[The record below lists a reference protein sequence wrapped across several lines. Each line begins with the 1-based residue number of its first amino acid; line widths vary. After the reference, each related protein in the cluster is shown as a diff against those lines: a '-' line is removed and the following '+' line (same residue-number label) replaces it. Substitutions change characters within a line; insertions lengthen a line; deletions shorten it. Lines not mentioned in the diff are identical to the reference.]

1 MITDFAIIIWQN
13 LIFILWESGRMK
25 SITLTTKIFI
35 GLVSGIVLGL
45 ILYPM
50 REVPFVANYIVGFFL
65 KLGGSVFINA
75 IKMLVVPLV
84 FVSLTVGSSAMGDI
98 KKLGRIGGKTLGFYL
113 FTTAI
118 AIIIALTLANIIN
131 PGAGLSPDSIE
142 KTSKTIKTS
151 KPFVDVLIDIVPSNP
166 IASMA
171 RGNMLQIIFFALLT
185 GMGLTVLGD
194 KVAKVRDL
202 FNEAND
208 LILEM
213 LNLIMKIAPFGVFCL
228 IAKTFSSLGYI
239 AMIPLLKYML
249 TVIGALFIHGL
260 LTYQGL
266 LIAVVKMNPLVF
278 FKKFL
283 PAISVAFSTSS
294 SGATIPV
301 TLETVQEEFGVSKS
315 ISSFTIP
322 LGATVNMDGTAIMQ
336 GVAVVFIAAVYGVDL
351 TMGDY
356 VAVILTA
363 TLASIGTAGVPG
375 VGLIMLSMVLAQ
387 VGLPIEGIALIM
399 GVDRILD
406 MTRTAVNITGDA
418 VCTLIIAKTEGEELD
433 ITLNEKVEIA

>member
-1 MITDFAIIIWQN
+1 
-13 LIFILWESGRMK
+13 MK
-25 SITLTTKIFI
+25 QMTLTTKIFI
-35 GLVSGIVLGL
+35 GLITGIVLGL
-45 ILYPM
+45 ILHPI
-50 REVPFVANYIVGFFL
+50 REVPFVAEYVVGFFL

-84 FVSLTVGSSAMGDI
+84 FISLTVGSSAMGDI
-98 KKLGRIGGKTLGFYL
+98 KKLGRIGVKTLGFYL

-118 AIIIALTLANIIN
+118 AIIIALTLANIID

-142 KTSKTIKTS
+142 KTSKTIKAS
-151 KPFVDVLIDIVPSNP
+151 KSFVDVLIDIVPSNP

-171 RGNMLQIIFFALLT
+171 KGNMLQIIFFALLT
-185 GMGLTVLGD
+185 GMGITVLGD
-194 KVAKVRDL
+194 RVTALKEG
-202 FNEAND
+202 FNQAND

-213 LNLIMKIAPFGVFCL
+213 LNLIMKVAPFGVFCL
-228 IAKTFSSLGYI
+228 IAKTFSSLGYT
-239 AMIPLLKYML
+239 AMVPLLKYML

-266 LIAVVKMNPLVF
+266 LFAVVKMNPLTF
-278 FKKFL
+278 FKKFA

-301 TLETVQEEFGVSKS
+301 TLETVQDEFGVSKS

-418 VCTLIIAKTEGEELD
+418 VCTLIIAQTEGEVLD
-433 ITLNEKVEIA
+433 TSSKKEAEIV